1 MSSERLEAIM
11 EVQRQAKLLT
21 GAATVLLMVKTYN
34 ATLHEAIPASMQAL
48 LDRMSV
54 IQCGRPDKKEE
65 K

>member
-1 MSSERLEAIM
+1 M